1 MIGVQNNVWILTIV
15 VAFQIILDDM
25 NLRMLGGSWS
35 TQEILEKKKL
45 VKACSM
51 VIQISMSLKTNEKQE
66 YFVKENIK

>member
-1 MIGVQNNVWILTIV
+1 VIGVQNNVWILTIV